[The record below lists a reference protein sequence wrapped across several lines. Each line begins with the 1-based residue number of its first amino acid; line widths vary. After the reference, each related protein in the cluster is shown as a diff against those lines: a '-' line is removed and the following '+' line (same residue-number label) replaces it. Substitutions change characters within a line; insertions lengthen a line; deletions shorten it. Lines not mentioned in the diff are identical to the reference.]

1 MQCRHASLW
10 WWLLRWRTLYDHLGF
25 FTVLAMLPPAP
36 LQFMAT
42 VHTEPD
48 GRRVL
53 YVKGAPDR
61 LMPLCKSQLIGA
73 GDVTQ
78 TAPLDPSF
86 WQHAQAGL
94 SSKGLRVLALCRWG
108 DGGRRMN
115 FKW

>member
-1 MQCRHASLW
+1 VFI
-10 WWLLRWRTLYDHLGF
+10 LLAF
-25 FTVLAMLPPAP
+25 
-36 LQFMAT
+36 QFMAT

-61 LMPLCKSQLIGA
+61 LMPLCKSQLTGA

-94 SSKGLRVLALCRWG
+94 SSKGLRVLALCRCG
-108 DGGRRMN
+108 DIGLHVGGGFRLAHVVASEEWPARMSYERIEL
-115 FKW
+115 